1 MSAGFFIAKEYRGL
15 LRLLYVLLIA
25 LLPFAGFCFITLG
38 LPEGADGVGK
48 FRSHRV
54 ISVTSAHQ
62 IISQPALILFHYPIS
77 LSHVPLRVPTL
88 TGACRL
94 ILGGASSGMMV
105 QSHDPGREPDGQS
118 GGERDARCQKM
129 SAILAQTDQLGEI
142 VAMDC
147 DRTAPSPCSQNR
159 KPAVMAGL
167 FADKCG
173 KTA

>member
-1 MSAGFFIAKEYRGL
+1 MCAGFFIAKERRGL

-54 ISVTSAHQ
+54 ISVTSTHQ

-77 LSHVPLRVPTL
+77 LSHVPLMVPL
-88 TGACRL
+88 LMGACRL
-94 ILGGASSGMMV
+94 AMRGTSSGMMV
-105 QSHDPGREPDGQS
+105 QNHVQGREPDGQS
-118 GGERDARCQKM
+118 GRERDARCQKT
-129 SAILAQTDQLGEI
+129 SAILAQTDQFGEI

-147 DRTAPSPCSQNR
+147 DGSAPSPCSQNR

-167 FADKCG
+167 CADKCG
-173 KTA
+173 ETD